1 MGFGLLLAAFLA
13 MQAPDHAAEGM
24 KALEARQ
31 YEAALGHF
39 EKAIEAD
46 PKDYA
51 AHFHYALAAS
61 MLERDAEAA
70 AHYRKVLELKPG
82 LYEAELNLGIVLVSQ
97 KQFAEAVTQ
106 LQAACEQK
114 PKELRPAYYLAEALF
129 GAGEFADAEQRYQAA
144 TAIDPKYAPAWV
156 GLARAKARQGRLD
169 EAAGDYRKA
178 SEADPEYREAL
189 LELAD
194 QYAAAREPKKAIEIY
209 REFPNHVAARERMG
223 ELLAQ
228 EGELAAAIPPLEQAV
243 AQSPTTA
250 NKVALAQAY
259 LKTGEAA
266 KGIKLLGEAVGAEPR
281 DYDLR
286 MLYGRSLR
294 DQHAYPA
301 AVREFVEATR
311 LKPDAADA
319 FSEVAVAAILMESYP
334 LALQALD
341 RVKALGAEKPGH
353 IFFRAVVLDRTK
365 QRKPALE
372 AYQQFLSVSGGSSPN
387 EEFKARQRVKVL
399 QRELARR

>member
-1 MGFGLLLAAFLA
+1 MGFGLLLAAILA

-106 LQAACEQK
+106 VQAACEQK

-209 REFPNHVAARERMG
+209 REFPNNVAARERMG
-223 ELLAQ
+223 ELLAK

>member
-1 MGFGLLLAAFLA
+1 MGVWVVLAALLVI
-13 MQAPDHAAEGM
+13 QTPDHTAEGM

-31 YEAALGHF
+31 YEVALGHF
-39 EKAIEAD
+39 QKAIEAD

-61 MLERDAEAA
+61 MLERDAEAIE
-70 AHYRKVLELKPG
+70 HYRKVLELKPG

-97 KQFAEAVTQ
+97 KQFADAVVQ

-114 PKELRPAYYLAEALF
+114 PKELRPEYYMAEALF
-129 GAGEFADAEQRYQAA
+129 GAGEFADAEQRYK
-144 TAIDPKYAPAWV
+144 TAVEIDPKYAPAWV
-156 GLARAKARQGRLD
+156 GLARVKGRQGRLD
-169 EAAGDYRKA
+169 EAAADYRKA

-194 QYAAAREPKKAIEIY
+194 QYVAAKEPKKAIEIY
-209 REFPNHVAARERMG
+209 REFPNNVAARERMG
-223 ELLAQ
+223 ELLAR

-259 LKTGEAA
+259 LKTGEAP
-266 KGIKLLGEAVGAEPR
+266 KGIKLLGEVVTAEPK

-286 MLYGRSLR
+286 MLYGRTLR

-301 AVREFVEATR
+301 AAREFMEAAK
-311 LKPDAADA
+311 LKPDSVEA
-319 FSEVAVAAILMESYP
+319 FSEMAVAAILTESYP

-341 RVKALGAEKPGH
+341 RVKTLGGEKPGH
-353 IFFRAVVLDRTK
+353 VYFRALVLDRTK
-365 QRKPALE
+365 QLKPALE
-372 AYQQFLSVSGGSSPN
+372 AYQRFLSQSGGNNPN

-399 QRELARR
+399 QRELAKR